1 MGGYLTDAGEVFLDR
16 VEHFIQSVSVYED
29 QIFQKR
35 VRIQQA
41 AENNEDMRARARGE
55 VPEGPR
61 ASVLDKVKLGE
72 PGYKERYYA
81 EKFGV
86 SGLEEIDKIK
96 KDLVLKYVEGLCWV
110 CRYYYQGVCSWQWFG
125 LYQQRVNLL
134 LIEDMEQYEILEQ
147 IGKGAFGSALLV
159 RHKHEKK
166 KYVLKKI
173 RLARQTERSRRSAHQ
188 EMELISKFRNPFI
201 VEYKDSWVEKG
212 CYVCIIIG
220 YCEGGDMAEAIKKA
234 NGVLFPEEKLCKWL
248 VQLLMALDY
257 LHMNHILH
265 RDVKK
270 IENLL
275 TSYHDEAGD
284 FGLAKMLTS
293 DDLASSVV
301 GTPSYMCPELLA
313 DIPYGSKSDIWSLG
327 CCIYEMT
334 AHKPAFKAF
343 DIQALINKINKSI
356 VAPLPTKYSGAFRS
370 LVKSM
375 LRKNPELRP
384 SAAELLGHPHLQPYV
399 LKIHLKISN
408 PRRNTLPAHWPES
421 HYLKKTRFLEPE
433 VDSVSFYRDKHHS
446 FCNDRTLNPS
456 ISGAEQDSVCS
467 TLEIDC
473 TPDYLNP
480 RLAELCVGDSSE
492 VKTIPKRV
500 VSKTSSVAKTPRL
513 TSSKASASPKKP
525 MECSKNRDPVRH
537 ALPISRNVRK
547 SVHTTRSRRAS
558 FPLSTRSGIQQSSR
572 TLGVLGHT
580 KSPDISVNSPRI
592 DRMAEFPLASY
603 EDPLFPV
610 NRTSSTSAQGS
621 LGSPPCGDRSIMKDK
636 CTVQVCDRAT
646 VRPRLYQENDEVK
659 SGSSDQNATAGA
671 SSRTSSDWRRRHFDT
686 SSYQQRAEALE
697 GLLEFSARLLQ
708 QERYDELGVLLK
720 PFGPGKV
727 SPRET
732 AIWLSKSFKQ
742 NTHNQE
748 ESL

>member
-1 MGGYLTDAGEVFLDR
+1 
-16 VEHFIQSVSVYED
+16 
-29 QIFQKR
+29 
-35 VRIQQA
+35 
-41 AENNEDMRARARGE
+41 
-55 VPEGPR
+55 
-61 ASVLDKVKLGE
+61 
-72 PGYKERYYA
+72 
-81 EKFGV
+81 
-86 SGLEEIDKIK
+86 
-96 KDLVLKYVEGLCWV
+96 
-110 CRYYYQGVCSWQWFG
+110 
-125 LYQQRVNLL
+125 
-134 LIEDMEQYEILEQ
+134 MEQYEVLEQ

-234 NGVLFPEEKLCKWL
+234 NGILFPEEKLCKWL

-265 RDVKK
+265 RDVKCSNIFLAK
-270 IENLL
+270 DQDIRL
-275 TSYHDEAGD
+275 GD

-327 CCIYEMT
+327 CCVYEMT

-356 VAPLPTKYSGAFRS
+356 VAPLPTKYSGGFRG

-399 LKIHLKISN
+399 LKIHLKINN
-408 PRRNTLPAHWPES
+408 PRRSTLPANWPDS
-421 HYLKKTRFLEPE
+421 KYVKKTRFVEPG
-433 VDSVSFYRDKHHS
+433 DYPTSTYRAKRNSFK
-446 FCNDRTLNPS
+446 NDRTLNPS

-473 TPDYLNP
+473 ATDHLNH
-480 RLAELCVGDSSE
+480 RLAELCIGDSPE
-492 VKTIPKRV
+492 
-500 VSKTSSVAKTPRL
+500 VSKIRKPGVSRSSSISRTPRV
-513 TSSKASASPKKP
+513 TPSKASASPKKQ
-525 MECSKNRDPVRH
+525 MEFSKNRELH
-537 ALPISRNVRK
+537 PISRNTRK
-547 SVHTTRSRRAS
+547 SLHTARRAS
-558 FPLSTRSGIQQSSR
+558 FPLPKRGA
-572 TLGVLGHT
+572 VLGHE
-580 KSPDISVNSPRI
+580 KSPHISVNSPRI
-592 DRMAEFPLASY
+592 DRIAEFPLASF
-603 EDPLFPV
+603 EGPLFPV
-610 NRTSSTSAQGS
+610 HRTSSTSVQGS
-621 LGSPPCGDRSIMKDK
+621 SVSPPCDDRSIMKDK
-636 CTVQVCDRAT
+636 CTVQVSDRAA
-646 VRPRLYQENDEVK
+646 VRATLTDALQRTKCNVYQENDEVK

-671 SSRTSSDWRRRHFDT
+671 SSHTSSDWHRRHFDT

-697 GLLEFSARLLQ
+697 GLLEFSSRLLQ
-708 QERYDELGVLLK
+708 QERYEELGVLLK

-732 AIWLSKSFKQ
+732 AIWLSKSFKE
-742 NTHNQE
+742 NTQP
-748 ESL
+748 